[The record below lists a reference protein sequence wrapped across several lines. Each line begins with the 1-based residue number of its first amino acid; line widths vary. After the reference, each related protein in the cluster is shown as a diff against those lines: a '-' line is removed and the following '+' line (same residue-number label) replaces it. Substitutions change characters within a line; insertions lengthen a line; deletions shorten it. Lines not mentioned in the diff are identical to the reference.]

1 MAKKQAYFAEA
12 ERLYVVE
19 QLTLAEIAS
28 RLKVCERTLITWKAE
43 GDWETRKKQLLA
55 QKQSFHEELY
65 VFARKL
71 MKSISE
77 DMDKGEKPDAGRMY
91 TFSRLLPGLTK
102 VKEYEDKVDSDKPK
116 EKALDPEEA
125 VRIVQKAL
133 LGE

>member
-12 ERLYVVE
+12 ERLFVVE
-19 QLTLAEIAS
+19 QMTLAEIAS
-28 RLKVCERTLITWKAE
+28 RLNVCERTLITWKAD
-43 GDWETRKKQLLA
+43 GDWENRRKQLLA

-65 VFARKL
+65 GFARKL

-91 TFSRLLPGLTK
+91 TLSRLLPGLTK
-102 VKEYEDKVDSDKPK
+102 VKEYEDKVSDGKPQ
-116 EKALDPEEA
+116 EKTLDPDEA